1 MRVFPITPTLTSP
14 SGLFSA
20 MLPHTTTQPF
30 FCGPAAS
37 PFLPPSFPPH
47 DLKMS
52 RARYAAIVPDHLHDD
67 LMLLYSHVYTSCSR
81 SFQISHSW
89 MWFRCCACGCASLL
103 LEHCVEKAGSPPLG
117 LNRTWRRFVIGVGH
131 AAACPGVSCSLHASC
146 CRSAPRGW
154 PSSWWSPQKR
164 GSTTTPNPMT

>member
-1 MRVFPITPTLTSP
+1 MLQGLSTAAWIAPCNVMLQTPPTLTSP

-81 SFQISHSW
+81 SSQISHSW
-89 MWFRCCACGCASLL
+89 VWFRCSACSSSPGLHFPPSRTQSL
-103 LEHCVEKAGSPPLG
+103 A
-117 LNRTWRRFVIGVGH
+117 TRFSSSRPKTSAQHTHIG
-131 AAACPGVSCSLHASC
+131 
-146 CRSAPRGW
+146 
-154 PSSWWSPQKR
+154 Q
-164 GSTTTPNPMT
+164 